1 VPRALHLLL
10 AGVLLAATACAH
22 GSRVARAGAGPQ
34 PADSVVLNVVNHDV
48 SPVVVFALG
57 ETQRYRL
64 GTVDQGSRKQFVVRQ
79 PWIFGPAVEFVA
91 EGQDV
96 GGGRFRSGH
105 LFLMPGD
112 ILDWDLQTSLVHTR
126 ATLRL

>member
-1 VPRALHLLL
+1 
-10 AGVLLAATACAH
+10 VLLAAVACAH
-22 GSRVARAGAGPQ
+22 RSRAAQSGVGPQ

-48 SPVVVFALG
+48 SAVVVFAMG

-64 GTVDQGSRKQFVVRQ
+64 GTVDQGSQKRFVVRQ
-79 PWIFGPAVEFVA
+79 PWIFGAAVEFVA

-105 LFLMPGD
+105 LTLMPGD
-112 ILDWDLQTSLVHTR
+112 VLDWDVQASLVHTR